1 MLIDFH
7 THVFP
12 DKIADRAIAALKA
25 GMVEQHGYEYPSYAS
40 GTVEGLKRSMD
51 MEGVDIS
58 VMMPIATKPTQAES
72 INRFAAANASER
84 LVAFG
89 TVHPM
94 QEDWEKTL
102 EALAAEGRRGIKL
115 HPEFQDFYI
124 DSPESVR
131 ILRKCGELG
140 LMVTFHSGEDIGYP
154 PPVHATPERIRR
166 AADAAQDTTLIA
178 AHMGGW
184 NMWEDAEKL
193 LGDTALYFDTAYV
206 HILMDA
212 PEFRD
217 ITRAFGAHRV
227 LFASDSPWA
236 RPTTDMLS
244 FIIEA
249 GLSNEELDMI
259 THQNAMRLLKM
270 Q

>member
-12 DKIADRAIAALKA
+12 EKIAARAIESLKA
-25 GMVEQHGYEYPSYAS
+25 GMVEQHGYSYPSYAD
-40 GTVEGLKRSMD
+40 GTVAGLMASMD
-51 MEGVDIS
+51 AEGVDIS
-58 VMMPIATKPTQAES
+58 VMMPIATKPSQAGS
-72 INRFAAANASER
+72 INLFAGGHASER
-84 LVAFG
+84 LIAFG
-89 TVHPM
+89 TVHPA
-94 QEDWEKTL
+94 QEDWENTL
-102 EALAAEGRRGIKL
+102 EELAAEGRKGIKL

-140 LMVTFHSGEDIGYP
+140 LIVTFHSGEDIGYP

-166 AADAAQDTTLIA
+166 AADAAPDTKLIA

-184 NMWEDAEKL
+184 NMWEDAAKL
-193 LGDTALYFDTAYV
+193 LAGTHLMFDTAYV
-206 HILMDA
+206 QIRMDA
-212 PEFRD
+212 AEFRD
-217 ITRAFGAHRV
+217 LTREFGAERV

-236 RPTTDMLS
+236 RPTSDMLS

-249 GLSNEELDMI
+249 GLTNDELDMI
-259 THQNAMRLLKM
+259 TYKNALMLLK
-270 Q
+270 